1 MTDWPSA
8 PGRAPEG
15 GPVKIEHLR
24 EFTTCAR
31 EGNVTAAARRLYLS
45 QPALSKHLAALERE
59 VGLTLL
65 DRTTHAVTPTAA
77 GAVALELFERVVDD
91 YDRAMA
97 ALDLM
102 RDGYDRQV
110 RLGFLL
116 HSLGNELYQATR
128 AIAASQP
135 GCRASVRFGDA
146 DELVAG
152 LAAGAYDACLLL
164 GVAYPCEGL
173 AFRPVGRVPLLAL
186 VEEGDPLCELGAVG
200 GEALRGRALVLPRDE
215 MGFATTVEALLAE
228 RLGVAGPVTWAPQRS
243 TELFAVRES
252 GGVAV
257 ISAVSRKR
265 LPAGARTLPFADA
278 GLALDIGWLHR
289 VPADGAERDALTAF
303 LDDAARILADHGA
316 L

>member
-1 MTDWPSA
+1 M
-8 PGRAPEG
+8 
-15 GPVKIEHLR
+15 
-24 EFTTCAR
+24 
-31 EGNVTAAARRLYLS
+31 
-45 QPALSKHLAALERE
+45 
-59 VGLTLL
+59 GLTLL

-135 GCRASVRFGDA
+135 GCRASVRFGDADELVAGLAAGAYDACLLLGVAYPCEGLAFRPVGRVPLLALVEEVGDA

-278 GLALDIGWLHR
+278 GLVLDIGWLHR
-289 VPADGAERDALTAF
+289 VPADDAERGALTAF